1 MSVLPTR
8 VLRVAA
14 IVLAV
19 PAASATAQTQPPIP
33 SQTAPPEIVRPQTTL
48 PKERQTMPSDKAD
61 NGADAHVA
69 LVGLVA
75 FSSDGQKL
83 GSVQDVSTG
92 PDGKTVIFLRT
103 GGFLGFG
110 ARIVAVPEAK
120 FTRTGDFIQL
130 GMTAHDVGE
139 LAGAK
144 D

>member
-8 VLRVAA
+8 VFRVAA

-33 SQTAPPEIVRPQTTL
+33 SQTAPPEIVRPQPTL
-48 PKERQTMPSDKAD
+48 PKERQTMPSGKAD
-61 NGADAHVA
+61 AGAHAA

-83 GSVQDVSTG
+83 GSVQNVSTG

-120 FTRTGDFIQL
+120 FTRSGDFIQL
-130 GMTAHDVGE
+130 GMTVQE
-139 LAGAK
+139 VSKLPGAK

>member
-1 MSVLPTR
+1 MSVLSTR
-8 VLRVAA
+8 VFTVVA

-33 SQTAPPEIVRPQTTL
+33 SQTAPPEIVRPQPTL
-48 PKERQTMPSDKAD
+48 PMERQTMPSGKV
-61 NGADAHVA
+61 DAAAHAA

-83 GSVQDVSTG
+83 GSVQNVSTG

-110 ARIVAVPEAK
+110 ARIVAVPEAR
-120 FTRTGDFIQL
+120 FTRSGDFIQL
-130 GMTAHDVGE
+130 GMTVQE
-139 LAGAK
+139 VSQLPEAK

>member
-8 VLRVAA
+8 VLRVAT

-19 PAASATAQTQPPIP
+19 PAAAATAQTQPPIP
-33 SQTAPPEIVRPQTTL
+33 SQTAPPEIVRPQPTL
-48 PKERQTMPSDKAD
+48 PKERQAMPSGKAD
-61 NGADAHVA
+61 AGVGAHTA
-69 LVGLVA
+69 LAGLVA

-83 GSVQDVSTG
+83 GSVQNVSTG

-110 ARIVAVPEAK
+110 ARIVAVPEAR
-120 FTRTGDFIQL
+120 FTRSGDFIQL
-130 GMTAHDVGE
+130 GMTAQEVSE
-139 LAGAK
+139 LPGAK